1 MFDIIFS
8 SLMTRRIQ
16 KRQKL
21 EGQVEVL
28 KKQQKL
34 ASERKVKEY
43 DLKKQTLKLNT
54 EQQIAEYE
62 KGIKELKSEKER
74 QDYLLAEQQ
83 KVELDEIIN
92 RYDQK
97 ITKKKNDIKKLGH
110 LIDAERQSQED
121 ILNPD
126 KPNTLTQPV
135 RKTLLEEIDSDNN
148 KAENK

>member
-54 EQQIAEYE
+54 DQQIAEYE
-62 KGIKELKSEKER
+62 KEIKELKAEKER

-83 KVELDEIIN
+83 KVELDEIFN
-92 RYDQK
+92 KYNQK
-97 ITKKKNDIKKLGH
+97 ITSKKNSIKKLGH

-126 KPNTLTQPV
+126 QPNTV
-135 RKTLLEEIDSDNN
+135 NVERKRLLEETKKED
-148 KAENK
+148 K

>member
-62 KGIKELKSEKER
+62 KGINELKAEKER
-74 QDYLLAEQQ
+74 QDYLLA
-83 KVELDEIIN
+83 
-92 RYDQK
+92 
-97 ITKKKNDIKKLGH
+97 
-110 LIDAERQSQED
+110 
-121 ILNPD
+121 
-126 KPNTLTQPV
+126 
-135 RKTLLEEIDSDNN
+135 
-148 KAENK
+148 

>member
-43 DLKKQTLKLNT
+43 DLKKQNLKLNT

-62 KGIKELKSEKER
+62 KEIKELKSEKER

-92 RYDQK
+92 KYDQK
-97 ITKKKNDIKKLGH
+97 ITKKNNDIKKLGH

-126 KPNTLTQPV
+126 QPNTLTQTT
-135 RKTLLEEIDSDNN
+135 RKTLMEEVEEIET
-148 KAENK
+148 KTKKK

>member
-8 SLMTRRIQ
+8 SLITRRIQ
-16 KRQKL
+16 KKQKL

-34 ASERKVKEY
+34 ASEKIIKEY
-43 DLKKQTLKLNT
+43 DLKKQNLKFNT
-54 EQQIAEYE
+54 DSEIAECE
-62 KGIKELKSEKER
+62 KQIKELNAEKER

-83 KVELDEIIN
+83 KVELDEVIN
-92 RYDQK
+92 KYNQK
-97 ITKKKNDIKKLGH
+97 ITSKKNSIKKLTH

-126 KPNTLTQPV
+126 QPNTLKSS
-135 RKTLLEEIDSDNN
+135 KTKLLESEDKD
-148 KAENK
+148 KK